1 MATPTNATKLNEIQL
16 QLLQMFN
23 RNMSEEETIELKK
36 HIAKF
41 FADKLNKKL
50 DEMYESGEMTNKKWE
65 GMFKKHPKRT
75 PYPKSK

>member
-1 MATPTNATKLNEIQL
+1 MSTLANPTKFNEIQL

-23 RNMSEEETIELKK
+23 RNMSKEETIELKK

-50 DEMYESGEMTNKKWE
+50 DEMYESGEMTDKKWE
-65 GMFKKHPKRT
+65 DMFKKHPKRR